1 MFSPPQTQMAHVLYI
16 LAGMVKS
23 QGINSVHEQPLT
35 TS

>member
-1 MFSPPQTQMAHVLYI
+1 MFSPAQTQMAHALYI
-16 LAGMVKS
+16 LAG